1 MWDATCHDTFAPTN
15 ISISCTGAGCV
26 ADRAALKKR
35 SLYSDLCQSHMFVP
49 IAVESAGCFGK
60 DALDFFLDL
69 SRRIKSISKDP
80 QSYLKLCQ
88 KISVCIQRFNSV
100 SILGC
105 SSV

>member
-1 MWDATCHDTFAPTN
+1 M
-15 ISISCTGAGCV
+15 
-26 ADRAALKKR
+26 KQ

-49 IAVESAGCFGK
+49 IAVESAGSLGK
-60 DALDFFLDL
+60 DALDFFQDL
-69 SRRIKSISKDP
+69 NRCIKSISKDP

-88 KISVCIQRFNSV
+88 KISVCIQHFNSV